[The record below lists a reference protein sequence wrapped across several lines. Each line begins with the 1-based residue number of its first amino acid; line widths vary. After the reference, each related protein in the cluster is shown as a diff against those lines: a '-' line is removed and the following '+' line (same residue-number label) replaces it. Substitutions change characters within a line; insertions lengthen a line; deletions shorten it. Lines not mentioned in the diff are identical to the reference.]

1 MHIQADGAAPL
12 KGKKVLIADRHKH
25 TRAALRDMV
34 TSLGALS
41 VAHVQTAGEVLR
53 GVKAREVNIILCDYH
68 LEDLRDG
75 QQLLEELRHG
85 HLIPLATIFMMI
97 TGERNYRKVVSVAE
111 FAPDDYLVKPFT
123 ANQLLERIIKV
134 SRKKDVF
141 ARAFAFME
149 SGRPEAALPECRSVA
164 AAHPE
169 YAGDA
174 YRFMIDM
181 MLGMKRYTEAEALI
195 KAVLDRKLV
204 PWAYMGLAN
213 IHYAEGRLGE
223 AEQVLE
229 NLTSSNPEYLGAQDL
244 LAKVKAELDRPV
256 EALQVLEKAAS
267 LSSGNVTR
275 LRHTAELAAATGDH
289 DKSARLYGRVLER
302 VRNSSLARAEDYIAL
317 SDAYMAQGKHADVE
331 RTCSEQRR
339 SMRGAPE
346 ADLVSHLMTHRRYSQ
361 IQGDDAKQKSAEA
374 VEEAIAA
381 RRSLGIELSAALEFD
396 LFNAC
401 LVAGRDD
408 AGIPLGRSLLAR
420 ANLAPK
426 IRARVESELASR
438 ATAVARTAAIV
449 PLDQVLAMLGKLAS
463 QGWND
468 ALAAACD
475 ASILHWSQK
484 APEDPK
490 LRQARE
496 RMDEVLGKYG
506 IDAHTSA
513 QAHASI

>member
-1 MHIQADGAAPL
+1 MHIQADAAAPL

-41 VAHVQTAGEVLR
+41 VTHVQSAGEVLR

-75 QQLLEELRHG
+75 QQLLEELRHD

-123 ANQLLERIIKV
+123 ANQLLDRIIKV

-141 ARAFAFME
+141 SRAFAFME
-149 SGRPEAALPECRSVA
+149 SGRAEAALPECRSIA

-181 MLGMKRYTEAEALI
+181 LLGMKRHSEAETLI
-195 KAVLDRKLV
+195 KAVLERKLV

-213 IHYAEGRLGE
+213 IHFAEGRLGE
-223 AEQVLE
+223 AEHVLE
-229 NLTSSNPEYLGAQDL
+229 KLTASNPEYLGAHDL
-244 LAKVKAELDRPV
+244 LARVKAELDRPV

-317 SDAYMAQGKHADVE
+317 SDVYMAQGKHADVE
-331 RTCSEQRR
+331 RICAEQRR

-346 ADLVSHLMTHRRYSQ
+346 ADLVSHLMAHRRYSRMP
-361 IQGDDAKQKSAEA
+361 GEDARKMAEEA
-374 VEEAIAA
+374 VEQAISA
-381 RRSLGIELSAALEFD
+381 RRSQSAELSAALDFD

-401 LVAGRDD
+401 LLAGRDD
-408 AGIPLGRSLLAR
+408 AGIPIGRSLLAR
-420 ANLAPK
+420 ADLSPK

-438 ATAVARTAAIV
+438 AAAVARTAAIV

-475 ASILHWSQK
+475 ASISHWSDK

-496 RMDEVLGKYG
+496 RMDEVLARFGM
-506 IDAHTSA
+506 DTRTSA
-513 QAHASI
+513 KEHAIN